1 MLHASISL
9 SLLAQ
14 HHLAS
19 FIITGCS
26 EGGKYKSIEMLRRA
40 EGAVGVCFCLLLCD
54 IKQPLFEEGVRGCFS
69 TALTTVSMDRAAL
82 QTPRSCD
89 PGQITCDFKK
99 VHWPRPVQ
107 LTKVGKKR
115 NYFWLWLPFKL
126 IRKAPFRA
134 LPSNASAYRPL
145 FLPESGPLFFRP
157 HMELICSADAA
168 AGRTLWPGA
177 ASAECLPLRL
187 EAVLQH
193 FAALR
198 QSGREASGP
207 AVG

>member
-1 MLHASISL
+1 MFEYKKLKAEKQAHLHTAASGWIANFCVLHASISL

-99 VHWPRPVQ
+99 VH
-107 LTKVGKKR
+107 
-115 NYFWLWLPFKL
+115 
-126 IRKAPFRA
+126 
-134 LPSNASAYRPL
+134 
-145 FLPESGPLFFRP
+145 
-157 HMELICSADAA
+157 
-168 AGRTLWPGA
+168 
-177 ASAECLPLRL
+177 
-187 EAVLQH
+187 
-193 FAALR
+193 
-198 QSGREASGP
+198 
-207 AVG
+207 